1 MPVKSPSKPGAIP
14 VPKVLNLLEACR
26 SCCHASAAAICQS
39 LSKSSPAQ
47 AAIHFSTADASGW
60 TPLLYAARNGWPDV
74 VEHCLAGAQGSPHTA
89 RLQSSGN
96 TGRCILCWQHSLHW
110 DNSADAARCPS
121 IVHQLLWQLFD
132 CRQGLGTKTTSCC
145 SRLSSGRTVVLPG
158 APALSLAICLHL
170 HRYIQQIALKTP
182 KTSCNVCTQH
192 CGTHRI
198 AVSILPLARL
208 CLPPRS
214 PPCSASPSSSP
225 WSPRRHSC
233 TASSLTA
240 AQPVPSAGAA
250 AAGVA
255 TMQPKRTQTRTRAP
269 QPFCSCFEPE
279 RQGI

>member
-110 DNSADAARCPS
+110 DNSVDAARRPS

-132 CRQGLGTKTTSCC
+132 CRQGLGNHQLLQQAVLWTDCC
-145 SRLSSGRTVVLPG
+145 VARCPCPELGYLSALAPIHPADRIKDTQDILQYMH
-158 APALSLAICLHL
+158 PALWYSQDCCVH
-170 HRYIQQIALKTP
+170 
-182 KTSCNVCTQH
+182 S
-192 CGTHRI
+192 
-198 AVSILPLARL
+198 S
-208 CLPPRS
+208 
-214 PPCSASPSSSP
+214 PCSPLPATPFPSLQ
-225 WSPRRHSC
+225 RF
-233 TASSLTA
+233 T
-240 AQPVPSAGAA
+240 
-250 AAGVA
+250 
-255 TMQPKRTQTRTRAP
+255 
-269 QPFCSCFEPE
+269 
-279 RQGI
+279 

>member
-1 MPVKSPSKPGAIP
+1 LQGPRAVHTQLDCRAAATRVGAYCAGSTASTGTTVLMQHVALRLYISCCGSYLTAG
-14 VPKVLNLLEACR
+14 KVL
-26 SCCHASAAAICQS
+26 
-39 LSKSSPAQ
+39 
-47 AAIHFSTADASGW
+47 
-60 TPLLYAARNGWPDV
+60 
-74 VEHCLAGAQGSPHTA
+74 
-89 RLQSSGN
+89 
-96 TGRCILCWQHSLHW
+96 
-110 DNSADAARCPS
+110 
-121 IVHQLLWQLFD
+121 
-132 CRQGLGTKTTSCC
+132 GTETTSCC

-170 HRYIQQIALKTP
+170 HRYIQQISLKTP
-182 KTSCNVCTQH
+182 KTSCNICTQH

-198 AVSILPLARL
+198 AVSILPLAPL

-255 TMQPKRTQTRTRAP
+255 TMQPRRTQTRTRAP